1 MSPRPFSPHAF
12 RYLAIIIFF
21 VAASAYVTYQFSGLV
36 HAPTLTI
43 NAPTAG
49 ARVSDELLTV
59 SGRADRLTK
68 LMINNEPLVL
78 SSSGVFETKLLLAAG
93 YNIINFSGVD
103 RFGRTVE
110 KQWPVVY
117 EPKNLNS

>member
-12 RYLAIIIFF
+12 RYLAITIFF
-21 VAASAYVTYQFSGLV
+21 IAAAGYVTYQFSGLV

-43 NAPTAG
+43 NAPAAG
-49 ARVSDELLTV
+49 AMVSDELLTV

-68 LMINNEPLVL
+68 LTINNEPLVL
-78 SSSGVFETKLLLAAG
+78 SNGGIFETKLLLATG

-103 RFGRTVE
+103 RFGRIVE

-117 EPKNLNS
+117 EPKILNS